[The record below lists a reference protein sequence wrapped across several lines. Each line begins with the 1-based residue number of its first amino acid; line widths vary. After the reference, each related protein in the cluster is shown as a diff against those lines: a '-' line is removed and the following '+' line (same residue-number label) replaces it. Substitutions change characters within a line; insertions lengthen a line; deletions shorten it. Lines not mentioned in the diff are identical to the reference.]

1 MAEKKITVK
10 IAKRT
15 YPLTIDSAEES
26 KVLGAVQLINDNIFI
41 KVYYENIKLNNSL
54 KHIEEENS
62 RIK

>member
-26 KVLGAVQLINDNIFI
+26 KVLGAVQLINDNI
-41 KVYYENIKLNNSL
+41 NKLKWIVWWTVNDSPAAVFEKNP
-54 KHIEEENS
+54 
-62 RIK
+62 